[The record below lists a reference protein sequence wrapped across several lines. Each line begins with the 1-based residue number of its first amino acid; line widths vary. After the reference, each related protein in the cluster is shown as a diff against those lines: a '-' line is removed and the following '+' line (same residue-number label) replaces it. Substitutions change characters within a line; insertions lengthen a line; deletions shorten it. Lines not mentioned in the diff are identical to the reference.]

1 MDPQQ
6 PQPADRAGSRPSD
19 RSASDAD
26 RVRERRLE
34 ERVREL
40 EFERDGYYAE
50 WQHAKNRLAEIHAS
64 RTWQLVA
71 ALLDLGHPL
80 RRPRAFLSAAARL
93 AGGTALAL
101 ARLVL
106 WLPGLALGAAAAA
119 GGRVARV
126 VARVAGRVYLVA
138 WCWGAELAARLRPR
152 RPVAPPVPPAPPVP
166 AGGRRPRV
174 LIVSPYHLH
183 PADHGGGV
191 RLSNLVRE
199 LSRSCD
205 LYLLIFSQRGED
217 PEQRSALEP
226 YCARVDFHHWRPR
239 LDPDPL
245 GLEPPN
251 AQLFASDR
259 ASAKIRD
266 IVHGHA
272 IDVVQLEY
280 TELAQ
285 YRRAV
290 PPGVPVIVTEHDVA
304 FRSFARRR
312 ALGFHHRFP
321 EGGAFGSTRA
331 DARRLMRHEIL
342 ACRAVDQLHMMS
354 ASDAEFLAPYLGDGA
369 DRMVVAPNGVDT
381 ASYREP
387 SPPLGRSG
395 VLYVGNYQNLPNVD
409 ALEHLALDI
418 WPLLRLR
425 RPDARLTVV
434 GANPS
439 DRVLRFDGRDGIAVV
454 GPVDDLRDAYHGHR
468 VMAAPIRAGSGTR
481 LKILEAFAA
490 GIPVVATTLAAEGI
504 AAEGGR
510 HLLIADTAVEL
521 AAAIERLLDDDE
533 LAGSLAAA
541 AAELVRDAYDWR
553 IVADTILGA
562 YHSLIPAG
570 RPAAATT
577 RPAAVGGS
585 DVEVSIVIPTLDGGD
600 HLDRCLEAIGG
611 QATGRRFEVICVDSG
626 SRESDLET
634 MRRHGARIVPIDR
647 RDFNHGL
654 TRDLGAG
661 LGRGGVVVFL
671 NQDAVPADD
680 GWLEALVAPFDD
692 DEGRLAAVQGGIAE
706 VPDPDDRFYW
716 DSCGERFYFTSESK
730 GWIEAHGGI
739 GFSTVNCAIRRPVW
753 ERYPFGFARIMED
766 KKWQREV
773 VEAGLTIVARPEA
786 LVRHTHVYDGRGL
799 LRRCASEGYGWR
811 ALGEP
816 YRLGDMLRDM
826 GDRATL
832 RDLARGLHRRRIRTP
847 AELLFPWLRP
857 AALYWGNRVARD
869 VRL

>member
-1 MDPQQ
+1 LNSEN
-6 PQPADRAGSRPSD
+6 PQPADRAGKRAPDPPADGD
-19 RSASDAD
+19 RS
-26 RVRERRLE
+26 REGRLE
-34 ERVREL
+34 ERIRKL

-50 WQHAKNRLAEIHAS
+50 WQHARNRLAEVHAS
-64 RTWQLVA
+64 EAWRLA
-71 ALLDLGHPL
+71 SALLDLRHPL
-80 RRPRAFLSAAARL
+80 RRPRAFLSAAARI
-93 AGGTALAL
+93 AGGAALAV

-106 WLPGLALGAAAAA
+106 WLPRLVLRTAGTAISRFARIAAR
-119 GGRVARV
+119 GCGRVF
-126 VARVAGRVYLVA
+126 LVA
-138 WCWGAELAARLRPR
+138 WCCGAEIAARLRPTR
-152 RPVAPPVPPAPPVP
+152 RAESASPPVPT
-166 AGGRRPRV
+166 GDRKPRV

-217 PEQRSALEP
+217 PEQRAALEP
-226 YCARVDFHHWRPR
+226 FCARVDFHHWRPR
-239 LDPDPL
+239 LAPDPL
-245 GLEPPN
+245 GLDPPN

-259 ASAKIRD
+259 AAEKIRD

-272 IDVVQLEY
+272 VDLVQLEY

-290 PPGVPVIVTEHDVA
+290 PTGVPVILTEHDIA

-321 EGGAFGSTRA
+321 EGGAFGSTGM
-331 DARRLMRHEIL
+331 DARRLKRHEIL
-342 ACRAVDQLHMMS
+342 ACREVDQLHLMS
-354 ASDAEFLAPYLGDGA
+354 AADAEYLARYLGDGT

-381 ASYREP
+381 SSYREP
-387 SPPLGRSG
+387 SPPIGRSG
-395 VLYVGNYQNLPNVD
+395 VLYVGNFQNLPNVD

-425 RPDARLTVV
+425 RPDARLSVV

-439 DRVLRFDGRDGIAVV
+439 DRVLRFDGVDGITVV
-454 GPVDDLRDAYHGHR
+454 GAVDDLRDAYHGHR
-468 VMAAPIRAGSGTR
+468 VMVAPIRAGSGTR

-490 GIPVVATTLAAEGI
+490 GVPVVATTLAAEGI
-504 AAEGGR
+504 AAEHGR
-510 HLLIADTAVEL
+510 HLLVADTAVEF

-533 LAGSLAAA
+533 LAASLADA
-541 AAELVRDAYDWR
+541 AAELVRGAYDWR
-553 IVADTILGA
+553 RIADTVLDA
-562 YHSLIPAG
+562 YRRLLPAG
-570 RPAAATT
+570 ERSLATT
-577 RPAAVGGS
+577 RPTPVGGS
-585 DVEVSIVIPTLDGGD
+585 DVEVTIVIPTLDGGD
-600 HLDRCLEAIGG
+600 HLNRCLAAIGG
-611 QATGRRFEVICVDSG
+611 QTTGRRLEVICVDSG
-626 SRESDLET
+626 SREADLEI

-654 TRDLGAG
+654 TRDLGAQ
-661 LGRGGVVVFL
+661 LGRGPVVVFL
-671 NQDAVPADD
+671 NQDAVPADE
-680 GWLEALVAPFDD
+680 GWLESLVAPFDD
-692 DEGRLAAVQGGIAE
+692 DDGGRLAAVQGSIAE

-730 GWIEAHGGI
+730 AWIAGHGGI
-739 GFSTVNCAIRRPVW
+739 GFSTVNCAIRRAVW
-753 ERYPFGFARIMED
+753 ERHPFGFARIMED

-773 VEAGLTIVARPEA
+773 VEAGWEIVARPGA

-811 ALGEP
+811 ALGER
-816 YRLGDMLRDM
+816 YQLGDMVRDM

-832 RDLARGLHRRRIRTP
+832 RDLASGLRRRRIRTP
-847 AELLFPWLRP
+847 AELFFPWLRP